1 MASVAAKIAEVERAL
16 MHERFADFERSVLQ
30 DNIVLCD
37 AKSGVLLAF
46 SGAMVIFCLD
56 AFIASRGTAIRGS
69 SPHLGAIVL
78 FVVAALGF
86 LVSCHFSLSTV
97 LPRLRRG
104 QGRSDHIFWEAPF
117 FRLPVDK
124 YVEEMMALDLS
135 VEHEDRLRHLHTL
148 AGICR
153 SKFRNFQLAM
163 RFGQA
168 SFVVL
173 VLAELAR
180 ILA

>member
-1 MASVAAKIAEVERAL
+1 MGSAAAKIAEVERAL
-16 MHERFADFERSVLQ
+16 MLERFTDFERSVLQ

-56 AFIASRGTAIRGS
+56 AFVGLHGAAPQGS
-69 SPHLGAIVL
+69 LLHLGAIAL
-78 FVVAALGF
+78 FVLAAAGF
-86 LVSCHFSLSTV
+86 LVSCHFSLATV

-104 QGRSDHIFWEAPF
+104 RPDHIFWEAPF
-117 FRLPVDK
+117 FRLPVDS
-124 YVEEMMALDLS
+124 YVEQMLALDLA
-135 VEHEDRLRHLHTL
+135 VQHEDRLRHLHTL

-153 SKFRNFQLAM
+153 SKFRHFQLSM

-180 ILA
+180 IIA